1 MQKSKWS
8 KNEIVFKKPR
18 KHRYK
23 SYGAHSHLYLYLRI
37 KIPRTCHLKSEKGKS
52 KSFAIK
58 NGSRSLQAMHVH
70 HYQQIQQTCKGHI
83 ILL

>member
-8 KNEIVFKKPR
+8 KNKIVFKKLR

-23 SYGAHSHLYLYLRI
+23 SYGAQSTTRMSILYLYLRI

-58 NGSRSLQAMHVH
+58 NGSRTMQEMHEH
-70 HYQQIQQTCKGHI
+70 ITMYQ
-83 ILL
+83 LSANM